1 MSEPINV
8 IEIRKASN
16 GFVISAWMSDP
27 YRSDRGSMARGYA
40 TYVCGDDPSEVAKTV
55 ETALRE
61 HAITLDVAIPPAREL
76 P

>member
-1 MSEPINV
+1 VADPINV

-16 GFVISAWMSDP
+16 GYVISAWMSDR
-27 YRSDRGSMARGYA
+27 YRGDHATARGYA
-40 TYVCGDDPSEVAKTV
+40 TYVCGDDPAEVAKTI

-61 HAITLDVAIPPAREL
+61 HAITTDVAIPPAREL